1 MNYFGASVNQSPVIA
16 ERAGEDIKNGAFLAV
31 KYDDDGNIV
40 LCNKAGEAAFGL
52 LLPDTAEEISEGN
65 ELTVQIKDIGL
76 AKAGGAFKK
85 GVPLTTDAQG
95 KLVEAAGGSFILGYA
110 LEQSFAEGQFVRM
123 DITKS
128 GFNTAVKA

>member
-16 ERAGEDIKNGAFLAV
+16 ERAGEAMKNGAFLAV
-31 KYDDDGNIV
+31 KYDDDGSII
-40 LCNKAGEAAFGL
+40 LCNKAGETALGL
-52 LLPDTAEEISEGN
+52 LLPDTAEEISQGN

-76 AKAGGAFKK
+76 ARAGGVFKK
-85 GVPLTTDAQG
+85 GAPLTTDAQG

-110 LEQSFAEGQFVRM
+110 LEQSFAEGQFVRV

-128 GFNTAVKA
+128 GFNTAAKA

>member
-16 ERAGEDIKNGAFLAV
+16 ERAGEAMKNGAFLAV
-31 KYDDDGNIV
+31 KYDDDGSII
-40 LCNKAGEAAFGL
+40 LCNKAGETALGL
-52 LLPDTAEEISEGN
+52 LLPDTAEEISQGN

-76 AKAGGAFKK
+76 AKAGGVFKK
-85 GVPLTTDAQG
+85 GAPLTTDAQG

-110 LEQSFAEGQFVRM
+110 LEQSFAEGQFVRV

-128 GFNTAVKA
+128 GFNTAAKA

>member
-16 ERAGEDIKNGAFLAV
+16 ERAGEGIKNGAFLAV
-31 KYDDDGNIV
+31 KYDDDGSII
-40 LCNKAGEAAFGL
+40 LCNKAGETALGL

-76 AKAGGAFKK
+76 AKAGGVFKK
-85 GVPLTTDAQG
+85 GAPLTTDAQG

-110 LEQSFAEGQFVRM
+110 LEQSFAEGQFVRV

-128 GFNTAVKA
+128 GFNTAAKA

>member
-16 ERAGEDIKNGAFLAV
+16 ERAGEAMKNGAFLAV
-31 KYDDDGNIV
+31 KYDDDGSII
-40 LCNKAGEAAFGL
+40 LCNKAGETALGL
-52 LLPDTAEEISEGN
+52 LLPDTVEEISQGN

-76 AKAGGAFKK
+76 AKAGGVFKK
-85 GVPLTTDAQG
+85 GAPLTTDAQG

-110 LEQSFAEGQFVRM
+110 LEQSFAEGQFVRV

-128 GFNTAVKA
+128 GFNTAAKA